1 MKKNKGVSLI
11 SLVVTI
17 ILILIIA
24 SISVYYGISK
34 NIDRTTESVAYTE
47 IFDISEAVSQR
58 ALMNRLNSSA
68 YPLIGEP
75 LTDAEPITISGV
87 NYGDNWYKVED
98 NDFSDLSLEN
108 IKNSYIVNYE
118 TSIVVSLTPIYYN
131 ETTYYASD
139 ELKKAI
145 TGVDATVSSDMYD
158 SIKGVNKPVIVKGML
173 PVKNMNGVWIITTVD
188 DEEWYDY
195 SSENKIWANVMLT
208 DEITVAGFSNEEVR
222 AATLSELE
230 GKAVTNNG
238 SMFVWIPRYST
249 NSLGE
254 IVYSYLL
261 NDYTDDGFSVSEAFK
276 DGYLNQTGIWISK
289 YDVEYK

>member
-195 SSENKIWANVMLT
+195 SSANKIWANVMLT

-222 AATLSELE
+222 TATLSELE

>member
-34 NIDRTTESVAYTE
+34 NIDRTTESVASTE